1 MKKKIKDL
9 SLEDFKKLCGK
20 ADDSCEGCPLQ
31 KLDECYEIFHYQKLI
46 KKLKELEATI
56 PLEQEIEVDED
67 EKESNNN

>member
-9 SLEDFKKLCGK
+9 TLEDLKKFCSID
-20 ADDSCEGCPLQ
+20 DDSCEGCPLQ

-56 PLEQEIEVDED
+56 PLEQEIEVNED
-67 EKESNNN
+67 E

>member
-9 SLEDFKKLCGK
+9 TLEDLKKFCSID
-20 ADDSCEGCPLQ
+20 DDSCEGCPLQ

-67 EKESNNN
+67 DESN